1 MASIAIRSNRPAT
14 AGLLSISGPIR
25 IAIVDVTMSASYTT
39 GGETVN
45 FAGTQLAGRTILA
58 VNPCGNPGGYWWEY
72 DYTST
77 TTRTRS

>member
-14 AGLLSISGPIR
+14 AGLLSISGALR
-25 IAIVDVTMSASYTT
+25 FAVVDVVMSSSYPT
-39 GGETVN
+39 GGELVD
-45 FAGTQLAGRTILA
+45 FAGTQLAGRAILA
-58 VNPCGNPGGYWWEY
+58 VNPCGNPGGYRWEY